1 MRLKKY
7 RSFIIL
13 TVLIVGMLMLLMS
26 IGFRLG
32 FLSNNP
38 DGLERVLIDQK
49 GEYWVE
55 NLTSPYV
62 PLLNWISNDYVAGI
76 IGVVLTLGIIM
87 SVFYTLK
94 RVKKKNNLKKTLD

>member
-13 TVLIVGMLMLLMS
+13 SVLIVGMLMLLMS
-26 IGFRLG
+26 IGFTLG

-49 GEYWVE
+49 GESWVE
-55 NLTSPYV
+55 NLTSPWV
-62 PLLNWISNDYVAGI
+62 PLLNWISNDYIAGI
-76 IGVVLTLGIIM
+76 VGVILTLGIIM

-94 RVKKKNNLKKTLD
+94 RVKKKNNFKKALD